1 MGSVTNQLNPTLM
14 TKSVKSLV
22 LITICTLLF
31 HPSNGQLRLPAINGI
46 GNDVKKVIEDYPN
59 RFINLMGE
67 VVSENTQSTDYQ
79 CNFNVNGAEQAIIT
93 RYSAK
98 KEICSWEALMLTTES
113 FEKAKQKFKALYN
126 QLNNLSVDIGNTKN
140 FHLKGKFETPEETKK
155 FTSVLFYF
163 DPSNESV
170 KKLKVEISMQYH
182 APMEWKV
189 KVLVYDREREDDE
202 RGKTIED

>member
-1 MGSVTNQLNPTLM
+1 MSSVTNQLNPTLM

-22 LITICTLLF
+22 LITIYALF
-31 HPSNGQLRLPAINGI
+31 FHSSNGQLRLPAINGV
-46 GNDVKKVIEDYPN
+46 GSDVKKVIEDYPN

-67 VVSENTQSTDYQ
+67 VLSENTQSTDYQ
-79 CNFNVNGAEQAIIT
+79 CNFNVNGAEEAFIT

-113 FEKAKQKFKALYN
+113 FEKAKQKFKSLFN
-126 QLNNLSVDIGNTKN
+126 QLNNLSVDIGGAKN
-140 FHLKGKFETPEETKK
+140 FHLKAKYENPDEAKK
-155 FTSVLFYF
+155 FTSIVFSF
-163 DPSNESV
+163 EPSNESV

-189 KVLVYDREREDDE
+189 KVLVYDKEREDSE
-202 RGKTIED
+202 RGKMVEE